1 MITLIPLKNES
12 RPRDR
17 KRKRLLLALGRTR
30 LHITRKEAVELFVKL
45 QQVLVK

>member
-1 MITLIPLKNES
+1 MIKILPIKHES

-30 LHITRKEAVELFVKL
+30 LHITRKEAVELLFKL
-45 QQVLVK
+45 QQVLIK